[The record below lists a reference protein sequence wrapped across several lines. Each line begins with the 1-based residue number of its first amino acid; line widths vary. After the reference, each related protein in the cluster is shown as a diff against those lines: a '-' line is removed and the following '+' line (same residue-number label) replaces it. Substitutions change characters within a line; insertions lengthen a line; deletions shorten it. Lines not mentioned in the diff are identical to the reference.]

1 MSRHLATWL
10 LRIVVPLTVLLLL
23 LSLKSGR
30 LGQIYRNNLG
40 VTWRERVFL
49 ASFAFFLTFAAVR
62 ALTHAIRAGVG
73 PFHNLSV
80 GGRHIHHLVWGISLL
95 LLVGYGWLLE
105 IGTGVSGTSTWMG
118 RIMAL
123 LYGIGAALTLDEFAL
138 WLNLEDVYWLP
149 QGRESIDAV
158 LLFGSLLSV
167 GIWGGPFIRA
177 MAREALR
184 VVQGK

>member
-1 MSRHLATWL
+1 MSRQLAIWM
-10 LRIVVPLTVLLLL
+10 LRVFVPLALLLVL

-30 LGQIYRNNLG
+30 FRQIYASNLG
-40 VTWRERVFL
+40 ETWRERIFL
-49 ASFAFFLTFAAVR
+49 ASFAFFMTFAAVR
-62 ALTHAIRAGVG
+62 ALTHAIRAGIG
-73 PFHNLSV
+73 PFHNLNV
-80 GGRHIHHLVWGISLL
+80 GGHHIHHLVWGISLL

-123 LYGIGAALTLDEFAL
+123 LYGVGAALTLDEFAL

-177 MAREALR
+177 MLREGVR
-184 VVQGK
+184 VIRGE